1 MNQEECNDWDWSIC
15 RGRKY
20 LMQKYYWKMRKKKT
34 TVGGQDIERRIIVK
48 WIF

>member
-1 MNQEECNDWDWSIC
+1 MTRIRGYV

-20 LMQKYYWKMRKKKT
+20 LMQKYYWKMRKT
-34 TVGGQDIERRIIVK
+34 IFGGQDIERRIIVK